1 MYNLNLSLTKLH
13 DSSIA
18 ILFLLMP
25 AHFFSFVPLKLT
37 MDSGKALDNDGTS
50 SQVTWLEG
58 SVLSAGPFSIVLVSN
73 HHPAFSICLDY
84 TVKTKD
90 KCKLLSG

>member
-1 MYNLNLSLTKLH
+1 MYNLSLSVTTLH
-13 DSSIA
+13 DSRGARLSVDVCT
-18 ILFLLMP
+18 
-25 AHFFSFVPLKLT
+25 FFSFVPLKLT

-50 SQVTWLEG
+50 SKVTWLEG

-90 KCKLLSG
+90 KCKVLSG